1 MKTYFQI
8 GTNDGNDTFRELCIK
23 HKPDMIVLVEANY
36 KHLNS
41 IQNNYKYCVNVHII
55 NKAIYY
61 NDNDEVELF
70 IPEKRRYL
78 WKTW

>member
-8 GTNDGNDTFRELCIK
+8 GTNDGNDNFRNLCIK
-23 HKPDMIVLVEANY
+23 HKPDMIVLVEANS

-41 IQNNYKYCVNVHII
+41 IQNNYKSFVNVHTI

-61 NDNDEVELF
+61 NDNV
-70 IPEKRRYL
+70 
-78 WKTW
+78 